1 MEVTEGPTGSQNHDP
16 DAAGITTPEADMAV
30 AVTIAAP
37 VNDEDPRPCLYFTTP
52 FELFMRDQSPS
63 QALCSLLARC
73 WFWPSDCEAEEKDL
87 FLGSVLLSLGR
98 LLKNKLACLGLD
110 MAACLQIICCQR
122 DVKGD
127 KHVVTMG

>member
-1 MEVTEGPTGSQNHDP
+1 
-16 DAAGITTPEADMAV
+16 MAV
-30 AVTIAAP
+30 AITIAAP
-37 VNDEDPRPCLYFTTP
+37 VVNDEDPQPCLYLTTLI
-52 FELFMRDQSPS
+52 EHFMRDQTPS
-63 QALCSLLARC
+63 RALCSLLAMC

-98 LLKNKLACLGLD
+98 LLKNKLACLALD

-127 KHVVTMG
+127 KLPVTMMG